1 MQSIMCFWSNPT
13 HINPNAMQELVVM
26 LKHPLKHAPPIP
38 LESMHIWKVNVV
50 RHLTHGITNRY
61 IRLHLLHP
69 LSYCVI
75 QNCIEIWNVFARLIL
90 NQNELPLPCAWLI
103 SWTRPDTPQYED
115 I

>member
-1 MQSIMCFWSNPT
+1 
-13 HINPNAMQELVVM
+13 MQELVVM

-75 QNCIEIWNVFARLIL
+75 QQCMRFGMSARLIL
-90 NQNELPLPCAWLI
+90 NRNELRLPQLLDFLDQAKKNH
-103 SWTRPDTPQYED
+103 T
-115 I
+115 

>member
-1 MQSIMCFWSNPT
+1 MCFWPNPT